1 MKNFAFGIL
10 YLIQALLVYY
20 FEGLEALR
28 PDNMFLAMFS
38 LMFGVFGAMGA
49 LGQIQNEDKAVN
61 AARKMFIL
69 MDQPNVIDTL
79 HPSQESMK
87 RI

>member
-20 FEGLEALR
+20 FEGAEALR

-69 MDQPNVIDTL
+69 MDKPNVIDTL